1 MKFPRLISLFFVAI
15 VTLAGMA
22 GNASAEAS
30 EVRIALQFGIGY
42 LPLTVMQHDK
52 LIEKH
57 LKASG
62 LDNTKVVWS
71 KTGAGSAMNDALLAG
86 QLDFASGG
94 IPPFLLLWGKTRD
107 NLDVRGVGALCSM
120 PNFLN
125 TSNPNIKS
133 VKDFTDKDRIA
144 VAGAG
149 SSVQTVYL
157 QMAVA
162 KAYGDAHYNKLN
174 PIMVKLS
181 HPDGMVALLSGQTI
195 DAQFTSPP
203 FQYEELEHPG
213 IHKVLSSYDVME
225 GSNSFLMMWGT
236 GKFRKENPKTYQ
248 AVFDAFKEATESIN
262 QDKKRAAEIY
272 VESVNGKASLDSI
285 LKMLN
290 DPEIKYTLAPEGIM
304 QFVQFMNK
312 VGTLKSKAASWKD
325 LFFPEVYNLPGS

>member
-1 MKFPRLISLFFVAI
+1 MKFPRLISLFFAAI
-15 VTLAGMA
+15 VALGGMV
-22 GNASAEAS
+22 GNASAEVR

-57 LKASG
+57 LKALG
-62 LDNTKVVWS
+62 LNDTKVVWS

-162 KAYGDAHYNKLN
+162 KAYGDAHYNKLS
-174 PIMVKLS
+174 PIMVNLS

-195 DAQFTSPP
+195 DAQLTSPP

-213 IHKVLSSYDVME
+213 IHKVFSSYEVMD
-225 GSNSFLMMWGT
+225 GSNSFLMVWGM

-248 AVFDAFKEATESIN
+248 AVFDALKEATESIN

-272 VESVNGKASLDSI
+272 VESVHGKLSLDSI

-304 QFVQFMNK
+304 KFVGFMNK